1 MALGEHILLEFYGV
15 NNDVLNDAQTLESTL
30 KKSAEKANATIVNS
44 NFHTFSPYGV
54 TGVIV
59 VMESHFS
66 IHTWPEHNYAAI
78 DIFTCSDKMNY
89 KAAIDYLV
97 QNLQPKTF
105 ETKIVERGKNALK
118 IE

>member
-15 NNDVLNDAQTLESTL
+15 NSDDLNNAQQLEKTL
-30 KKSAEKANATIVNS
+30 KQSAVKANATIVNS

-78 DIFTCSDKMNY
+78 DIFTCSNKMNY
-89 KAAIDYLV
+89 KAAIDFLIETLKP
-97 QNLQPKTF
+97 NTF
-105 ETKIVERGKNALK
+105 ETKIVERGKIALK
-118 IE
+118 SE